1 MIRNTGS
8 SRLVSCSSPSVL
20 GTRLLVIGKL
30 TPSVGAQVAVPPQ
43 ADEAHASLSSSYSE
57 WPTQD
62 NTEGIKLA
70 FDRLVGEDGL
80 LGLEQLSSLL
90 QDVGLQAP
98 SDVVLGLVEAQASS
112 QWALTFDET

>member
-1 MIRNTGS
+1 
-8 SRLVSCSSPSVL
+8 
-20 GTRLLVIGKL
+20 
-30 TPSVGAQVAVPPQ
+30 
-43 ADEAHASLSSSYSE
+43 LSSSYSE

-62 NTEGIKLA
+62 NTEGIKLV
-70 FDRLVGEDGL
+70 FDHLVGEDGL
-80 LGLEQLSSLL
+80 LGLEQLNSLL